1 MRTRILAAVLPLIVT
16 ACSGSDETPVTLN
29 ITPSGAQTISGPTLI
44 TASPLPLANEVAWSL
59 SGPGTLSGTSG
70 PSVVYQP
77 PAAADVSQLATVT
90 ATARGQTKFVAFTR
104 QSTSVPARSLT
115 GLTAAVDVTY
125 DSFDIPHIF
134 CANQNDCYAVQ
145 GYIQA
150 QDRLFEMD
158 LFRRTARGR
167 LATLVGSP
175 VVAQDQ
181 QFLTL
186 FITRDLKRIED
197 VLVSNLDTAT
207 AAKLQAFTS
216 GVNAYLAFLKQNPT
230 LLPQEY
236 AQLPGPPTP
245 NDIPD
250 WEPAD
255 SLALVRLQQFQLSE
269 TIEKETDYGLFALT
283 FGPVGSLHRDD
294 GRFAAYVRAEQPV
307 KEYTLADSD
316 PGIAAR
322 PPGGGPQPAVAPGL
336 GGTAGALG
344 RVNAQMREL
353 NVSFGSL
360 RDGAGSNNWVV

>member
-1 MRTRILAAVLPLIVT
+1 MRTRILIAVSLIFAACAGSETLPLT
-16 ACSGSDETPVTLN
+16 
-29 ITPSGAQTISGPTLI
+29 ITPSGAQAISGPTLI
-44 TASPLPLANEVAWSL
+44 TASPPDVANEVAWSL
-59 SGPGTLSGTSG
+59 SGPGSLSGTTG
-70 PSVVYQP
+70 QSVVYRP
-77 PAAADVSQLATVT
+77 PVPADPSPATVT
-90 ATARGQTKFVAFTR
+90 ASARGKSATVTFTGQTPQQAPHTI
-104 QSTSVPARSLT
+104 A

-125 DSFDIPHIF
+125 DQFDIPHIF

-167 LATLVGSP
+167 LAALVGSP

-236 AQLPGPPTP
+236 SQLPGPPTP
-245 NDIPD
+245 NDIPN
-250 WEPAD
+250 WEPQD
-255 SLALVRLQQFQLSE
+255 TLAL
-269 TIEKETDYGLFALT
+269 G
-283 FGPVGSLHRDD
+283 
-294 GRFAAYVRAEQPV
+294 
-307 KEYTLADSD
+307 
-316 PGIAAR
+316 
-322 PPGGGPQPAVAPGL
+322 
-336 GGTAGALG
+336 
-344 RVNAQMREL
+344 
-353 NVSFGSL
+353 
-360 RDGAGSNNWVV
+360 